1 MSSFEKGFT
10 LYLNILKEKRNI
22 KMKSLSKKTLLLT
35 AVIGTGFL
43 FGSNQVHVHAATS
56 TPTSKAKSPI
66 ENTPLTK
73 DGYIVRVL
81 DNKNADKVYVGKTNY
96 KRLVK
101 SSTPLKKAKTI
112 NPKKIQNIKFRI
124 EKVLNVSKRVAGAPV
139 YLVASKDKRYSTWTT
154 QSGLQYYYLNSK
166 SMAGVT
172 KPLKRIA
179 NRQDRDLKKANNKRD
194 FNQAMKAAKKLKGS
208 QRSFVV
214 SSLKKLQK
222 DGMNDEGVNLLL
234 FGLQ

>member
-1 MSSFEKGFT
+1 MNEFER
-10 LYLNILKEKRNI
+10 KENY
-22 KMKSLSKKTLLLT
+22 KMKSLRKSALLLT
-35 AVIGTGFL
+35 AVVGTGFL
-43 FGSNQVHVHAATS
+43 FGTNHVQAATKAHV
-56 TPTSKAKSPI
+56 TTVSKKSSSSI
-66 ENTPLTK
+66 KNTPLTK
-73 DGYIVRVL
+73 KGYILRFL
-81 DNKNADKVYVGKTNY
+81 DNKEASPIYVGKANY
-96 KRLVK
+96 NRLVK
-101 SSTPLKKAKTI
+101 NATLLKNAKTI
-112 NPKKIQNIKFRI
+112 SPKKVQNIKFRV
-124 EKVLNVSKRVAGAPV
+124 EKVLDVSKRVAGAPA
-139 YLVASKDKRYSTWTT
+139 YLVVSKDKKHSTWTT
-154 QSGLQYYYLNSK
+154 QSGLQYYYLNDK
-166 SMAGVT
+166 SMRGVT

>member
-1 MSSFEKGFT
+1 
-10 LYLNILKEKRNI
+10 
-22 KMKSLSKKTLLLT
+22 MKSLRKSALLLT
-35 AVIGTGFL
+35 AVVGTGFL
-43 FGSNQVHVHAATS
+43 FGSNQVHVHAATATS
-56 TPTSKAKSPI
+56 TPTSKAKSSI

-81 DNKNADKVYVGKTNY
+81 DNKNADKVYVGKANY

-139 YLVASKDKRYSTWTT
+139 YLVASKDKKYSTWTT

-166 SMAGVT
+166 SIAGVT

>member
-1 MSSFEKGFT
+1 MKKIYNIFEYFER
-10 LYLNILKEKRNI
+10 KEKY
-22 KMKSLSKKTLLLT
+22 KMKSLSKKALLLT
-35 AVIGTGFL
+35 AVVGTGFL
-43 FGSNQVHVHAATS
+43 FGSNQVHVHVATATS
-56 TPTSKAKSPI
+56 ITTSKVKSPI

-81 DNKNADKVYVGKTNY
+81 DNKNADKVYVGKANY
-96 KRLVK
+96 NRLVK
-101 SSTPLKKAKTI
+101 SSTPLKRAKTI
-112 NPKKIQNIKFRI
+112 TPKKIQNIKFRI

-139 YLVASKDKRYSTWTT
+139 YLVASKDKKYSTWTT

-179 NRQDRDLKKANNKRD
+179 NRQNRDLKKANNKRD

-208 QRSFVV
+208 QRSFVLR
-214 SSLKKLQK
+214 SLKQLQK